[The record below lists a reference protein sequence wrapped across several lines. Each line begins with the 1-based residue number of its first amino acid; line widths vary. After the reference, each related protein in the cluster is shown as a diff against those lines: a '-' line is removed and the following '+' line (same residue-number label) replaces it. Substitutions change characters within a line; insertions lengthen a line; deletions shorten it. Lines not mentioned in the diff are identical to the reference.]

1 VTARVTYDSPYGALL
16 AEGHST
22 VNVIVGGPSGGE
34 TNIMLFALI
43 GVVIVLVVAVVAV
56 VLLRR

>member
-1 VTARVTYDSPYGALL
+1 LL
-16 AEGHST
+16 AEGQST
-22 VNVIVGGPSGGE
+22 VNVTVGGPSGGE

-43 GVVIVLVVAVVAV
+43 GVVIVLVVAVAAV